1 MTHSQKSK
9 KVHTRDEGFQK
20 KGWLK
25 EIREEVK
32 IINSGV
38 IKIAEKNKFLLI
50 AGIIALIISVE
61 WFLLEISP
69 CGVFRVCG

>member
-25 EIREEVK
+25 EIRKEVK
-32 IINSGV
+32 IINSGDNQ
-38 IKIAEKNKFLLI
+38 K
-50 AGIIALIISVE
+50 
-61 WFLLEISP
+61 
-69 CGVFRVCG
+69 